1 MIPDGESNRTQ
12 MEPILLMIENMFTV
26 TSADQQRKDASIA
39 RYFARSNLHAI
50 QEPSEMWS
58 KQDPSVVKFHE
69 PVSSNDDDFAEMRGS
84 QADEDDDYSL

>member
-12 MEPILLMIENMFTV
+12 MEPILLMIENM
-26 TSADQQRKDASIA
+26 SDQQRKDASIA

-58 KQDPSVVKFHE
+58 KRDPSVVKFHE